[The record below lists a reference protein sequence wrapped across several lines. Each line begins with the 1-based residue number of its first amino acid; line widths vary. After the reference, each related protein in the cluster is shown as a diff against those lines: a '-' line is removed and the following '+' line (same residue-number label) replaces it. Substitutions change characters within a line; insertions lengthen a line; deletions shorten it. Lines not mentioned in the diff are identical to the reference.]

1 MSTYTFRAE
10 CLDDVFGFLGAL
22 ALRHRINS
30 CILQPDQL
38 FPDVEVLLRTDGT
51 LKQLLAVAEMLDDAH
66 IIAESLERLS

>member
-1 MSTYTFRAE
+1 MTTYTFRAE
-10 CLDDVFGFLGAL
+10 CLHDVFGFLGAL
-22 ALRHRINS
+22 ALRHLINS
-30 CILQPDQL
+30 CTLQPDQI